1 MLSVLRTRIQED
13 FVEIQ
18 KSIKIPEIEET
29 FDIYF
34 SRVFGY
40 YFALLSSWLKL
51 TPNQVSVASLVAG
64 LFSGYLFYF
73 QDSPMLILWAC
84 FFITLSGV
92 LDSADGQL
100 ARMTGQSSDIGRK
113 IDAIIDTFVFVACYI
128 GGSLYFLQTDYGW
141 WIIPLAAF
149 GGYFHSAKSAAYEY
163 YKTEFIYYVKQ
174 AKDHRIPYVNEVEK
188 TPGKSGFWYSV
199 LYYLEIDYIRKQAMF
214 HGRSNANRERFEAYA
229 FSSSSAKFREL
240 YTQINEPIMTWWALV
255 CGTNTHRTVLMVTSL
270 FGRMD
275 LYFIFAIV
283 TVIPMF
289 PIVKRQQK
297 LDEELLEKMSND

>member
-1 MLSVLRTRIQED
+1 MSLMSSIRQSFKKSSE
-13 FVEIQ
+13 
-18 KSIKIPEIEET
+18 SIKLMPIEET

-34 SRVFGY
+34 SRFFGY
-40 YFALLSSWLKL
+40 YFALLSKWLRL
-51 TPNQVSVASLVAG
+51 TPNQVSLASLVAG

-141 WIIPLAAF
+141 WIIPLAAL

-174 AKDHRIPYVNEVEK
+174 AKDHRIPYVNEVER
-188 TPGKSGFWYSV
+188 TSGKSGLWYTV

-214 HGRSNANRERFEAYA
+214 PGRYKANREQFEMYA
-229 FSSSSAKFREL
+229 FGSSSEKFREL

-255 CGTNTHRTVLMVTSL
+255 CGTNTHRTVLMLTSL

-275 LYFIFAIV
+275 IYFIFAIV

-289 PIVKRQQK
+289 PIVMKQQK
-297 LDEELLEKMSND
+297 LDDELLSKMATD